1 LGILRLFDRAVG
13 LIVDGFGLLAGLV
26 IGLMALAISAEVVA
40 RAVGLPPFG
49 WTLELAEYGL
59 LVVGFLGAPWVL
71 RRSDHI
77 RVDVVLRSVGPRTR
91 GALLGIGNAVAALTC
106 LILTIFAFQ
115 EARDAYVR
123 GALLF
128 KNLVI
133 PQWPVLSILP
143 LGMAL
148 LALEFLSRA
157 LRRLAGHPV
166 PQEENTESAT
176 L

>member
-1 LGILRLFDRAVG
+1 LGVLRLFDRAVG
-13 LIVDGFGLLAGLV
+13 LLVDGFGLLAGLV
-26 IGLMALAISAEVVA
+26 IGLMALAISAEVIV
-40 RAVGLPPFG
+40 RAFGLPAFG

-91 GALLGIGNAVAALTC
+91 GALLAIGNAVAGLTC
-106 LILTIFAFQ
+106 AILTVYAFQ
-115 EARDAYVR
+115 EARDAYLR
-123 GALLF
+123 GALIF

-133 PQWPVLSILP
+133 PQWPVLAILP

-148 LALEFLSRA
+148 LTLEFFSRVA
-157 LRRLAGHPV
+157 RRIAGRPV
-166 PQEENTESAT
+166 PQEDTIEST
-176 L
+176 PL